1 MDIPTD
7 IIEAAQKVENWM
19 KRNGHNRWELLG
31 LCSRDHA
38 AELKM
43 WREGGLTEEVLRRN
57 DGYIKV
63 GKGCAIVRADE
74 LEMERDELRR
84 RVEVAEEMANVLKA
98 CHDSWHTIGNIK
110 HQCAGIGFCTVE
122 SAIAEWKEANK

>member
-74 LEMERDELRR
+74 VPNGGGEPRR
-84 RVEVAEEMANVLKA
+84 TNGSQQPETL
-98 CHDSWHTIGNIK
+98 
-110 HQCAGIGFCTVE
+110 
-122 SAIAEWKEANK
+122 

>member
-1 MDIPTD
+1 MNAPSE

-19 KRNGHNRWELLG
+19 KQNGHNRWELLG

-43 WREGGLTEEVLRRN
+43 WRDGGITEDVLRKN
-57 DGYIKV
+57 NGCIKV

-74 LEMERDELRR
+74 VPNDQVKTRR
-84 RVEVAEEMANVLKA
+84 
-98 CHDSWHTIGNIK
+98 
-110 HQCAGIGFCTVE
+110 
-122 SAIAEWKEANK
+122 

>member
-1 MDIPTD
+1 MSAAETSELQQDASPALVAVRSSAVVRHFMDIPAE
-7 IIEAAQKVENWM
+7 IIEAALKVENWM

-43 WREGGLTEEVLRRN
+43 WREGGITEEVLRRN

-74 LEMERDELRR
+74 
-84 RVEVAEEMANVLKA
+84 VPNN
-98 CHDSWHTIGNIK
+98 DSASSH
-110 HQCAGIGFCTVE
+110 
-122 SAIAEWKEANK
+122 